1 MKEIND
7 VYKEVLA
14 VLSCCNSDVIEKIPS
29 KVFKKLTEL
38 AADSDKNYYIDSQK
52 SLAEQDISE
61 ECKDLLSIIYYTYM
75 SDKDEKMK
83 LLRAWNTNN

>member
-7 VYKEVLA
+7 VCKETLT
-14 VLSCCNSDVIEKIPS
+14 VLSCCDKDVIEKIPAN
-29 KVFKKLTEL
+29 VFKKLSEL
-38 AADSDKNYYIDSQK
+38 AADSNMDCYIDSQK

-61 ECKDLLSIIYYTYM
+61 ECKNLLSIIYYTYM

-83 LLRAWNTNN
+83 LINEWKEN